1 MRLRDQTSALA
12 TGEANATVSLS
23 SLADLEAALCHEHL
37 RFAHKQAPSI
47 CETLRK
53 FRVCG
58 TCADGPLE
66 RLGEANDGGY
76 LVCPSRALAG
86 AISLGIN
93 GRDGF
98 GAALSQKY
106 AVPVQQYDCF
116 NTKVPQKP
124 PGADCTFNAVCVA
137 DKPGQDPARFLPLSA
152 MVQRMPEG
160 NLLLKMDAEGAEWG
174 ALANAP
180 PATLARLEQI
190 AVEVHF
196 LHDTTRY
203 AQFATVMDKLLQD
216 FVVVHNHGNN
226 CCGSVKMGQFA
237 IPKVF
242 ELTMV
247 RRSSVQTT
255 PCVSTRLNAQDAK
268 NVMQNPHPV
277 SVDLPPN
284 ATLVQV

>member
-1 MRLRDQTSALA
+1 M
-12 TGEANATVSLS
+12 
-23 SLADLEAALCHEHL
+23 
-37 RFAHKQAPSI
+37 
-47 CETLRK
+47 
-53 FRVCG
+53 
-58 TCADGPLE
+58 
-66 RLGEANDGGY
+66 RLGEPYDGGY
-76 LVCPSRALAG
+76 LVCPSRDLAG

-106 AVPVQQYDCF
+106 AVPVHQYDCF
-116 NTKVPQKP
+116 NTKVPAKP
-124 PGADCTFNAVCVA
+124 PGADCSFNAVCVA
-137 DKPGQDPARFLPLSA
+137 DKAGQDPARFLPLSA
-152 MVQRMPEG
+152 IVQRAPEG
-160 NLLLKMDAEGAEWG
+160 NLLLKMDVEGAEWG

-180 PATLARLEQI
+180 PATLARFEQI
-190 AVEVHF
+190 AFEVHF

-247 RRSSVQTT
+247 RRSAAQTT

-277 SVDLPPN
+277 PVDLPPN